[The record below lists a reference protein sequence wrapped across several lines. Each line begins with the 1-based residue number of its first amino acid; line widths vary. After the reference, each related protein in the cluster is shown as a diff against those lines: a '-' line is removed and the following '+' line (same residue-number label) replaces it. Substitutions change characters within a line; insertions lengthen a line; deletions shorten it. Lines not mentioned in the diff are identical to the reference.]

1 MRPLFLA
8 CLRSRWAALCRVAFL
23 FLAAGMLVLGLAL
36 PASAHPGHDEEAPQV
51 AAALPRT
58 EAHGE
63 AFEIVAVLGPGGVL
77 TIWLDRWAG
86 NVPVEGAV
94 TLTLDGQEIAAE
106 RQGIGLFV
114 ARHPILGRPGTRD
127 IVFTVAAGEEMDLLT
142 ATLQVPTPPEVA
154 GPAAGLLAML
164 RDSTVQLVLGAA
176 LLVVGVLVGRGT
188 VRRPLPP
195 MVEEAP
201 AADPAPVPATQKPA
215 LARRAAV
222 LTLAA
227 GLMAGPALAE
237 GIAPGSIVPSEAP
250 RRLDDGAIFVPKAS
264 QRLLA
269 IRTQVTETGEAAA
282 AVRMIGTLVPDP
294 NASGRV
300 QSSQTGRLEPGE
312 RGFPTLGQR
321 VERGQVLAYVT
332 PTYTA
337 AERGGLIQNAA
348 ELDAQIAILEARVR
362 RLNALRGAVA
372 EREIQDAQAEL
383 AGARQ
388 RRTAIQPALSGR
400 EPLVAPVGG
409 IVSTVRGAV
418 GQLLDSAVT
427 IFDIVDPSRLWVE
440 ALAFDRAAVD
450 RVTGA
455 SATLADGRVVELSF
469 VGRGL
474 TVRQHAVPVNFRVL
488 EPPADAPIGASVLVT
503 IRTARPV
510 QGLVLP
516 ADAVVRSAEGPPVV
530 FEHVTAERF
539 VPRQVRVQP
548 LDGTRVVVTAGLD
561 AGRRVVVQGAGLIA
575 QVR

>member
-1 MRPLFLA
+1 MRPPFL
-8 CLRSRWAALCRVAFL
+8 SALYPVWPAFRRTAL
-23 FLAAGMLVLGLAL
+23 AFLAAIALVL
-36 PASAHPGHDEEAPQV
+36 PATAHPGHDEEAPPV

-58 EAHGE
+58 EAHSE
-63 AFEIVAVLGPGGVL
+63 MFEIVAVLGPGGVL
-77 TIWLDRWAG
+77 TVWLDRWSD
-86 NVPVEGAV
+86 NTPVDGAV
-94 TLTLDGQEIAAE
+94 TLTLDGQEVAAE

-114 ARHPILGRPGTRD
+114 ARHPVLGRPGSRD
-127 IVFTVAAGEEMDLLT
+127 IVFTVSAGEEMDLLT
-142 ATLQVPTPPEVA
+142 ATLDVPQPPAVA
-154 GPAAGLLAML
+154 GAAAGLLSLL
-164 RDSTVQLVLGAA
+164 RDGMVQLAIGAL
-176 LLVVGVLVGRGT
+176 LLVVGVLVGRGS

-195 MVEEAP
+195 MVEEEP
-201 AADPAPVPATQKPA
+201 AAEPRPAPVAPKPA
-215 LARRAAV
+215 LARRAAA
-222 LTLAA
+222 LGLLA
-227 GLMAGPALAE
+227 GLLGGPALAE
-237 GIAPGSIVPSEAP
+237 GTAPGASVPSEAP

-264 QRLLA
+264 QRLLT
-269 IRTQVTETGEAAA
+269 IRTQVTEAGEASA
-282 AVRMIGTLVPDP
+282 AVRMVGTLAPDP

-348 ELDAQIAILEARVR
+348 ELDAQITILEARVR
-362 RLNALRGAVA
+362 RLVTLRGTVA

-400 EPLVAPVGG
+400 EPLVAPVSG
-409 IVSTVRGAV
+409 IVSSVRGAV
-418 GQLLDSAVT
+418 GQLVDSAVT
-427 IFDIVDPSRLWVE
+427 VFDIVDPSRLWVE

-455 SATLADGRVVELSF
+455 SATLADGRVVELAF

-474 TVRQHAVPVNFRVL
+474 TVRQQAVPVNFRVL

-530 FEHVTAERF
+530 FEHATAERF
-539 VPRQVRVQP
+539 VPRQVRLQP
-548 LDGTRVVVTAGLD
+548 LDGTRVVVTAGLEP
-561 AGRRVVVQGAGLIA
+561 GRRVVVQGAGLIA